1 MRLHRKPGAVKAF
14 LLLPHWRLQVG
25 TGSADPPF
33 DARGHEK
40 VPLPVLAPPNAAVI
54 WNAAFT
60 ERQAARGELPLP
72 QCQWPA
78 RQAGRAGRSPISG
91 SPPGTESQSTQAG
104 SGVDEQYRR
113 VDDDRDARSR
123 SPGGGT
129 RTNQTAG
136 AQGDSDPTSRLRQ
149 WLVQAW
155 AAWLSR
161 CFVHSELSG

>member
-1 MRLHRKPGAVKAF
+1 MGYLHRHGLIF
-14 LLLPHWRLQVG
+14 CLP
-25 TGSADPPF
+25 
-33 DARGHEK
+33 
-40 VPLPVLAPPNAAVI
+40 PLVLAPPNAAVI

-129 RTNQTAG
+129 TTNQTAG
-136 AQGDSDPTSRLRQ
+136 AQGDSDPTSRLCQ
-149 WLVQAW
+149 WLVLGQLGCHGA
-155 AAWLSR
+155 SY
-161 CFVHSELSG
+161 SELTVVSG